1 MLLPAWC
8 GPFAPPAPG
17 LAYGDPI
24 GRLVTGTL
32 IGRRLHK
39 TLQQP
44 WTHAV
49 AALEIPAHAP
59 CAQRQDMRGQIGT
72 THTGPNQKPT
82 HVQDPLQMLAPLR
95 EVPSHPIVASPPS
108 AARHCPSLS
117 LRASHGRR
125 LSDSATVGRPTGTPS
140 NNARGASVRSISAD
154 VPHRPPRSSAVRRSL
169 GELGER
175 LQERPPAGGAG
186 SDSRKAGPVTAS
198 LGKRPQTLVLQLS
211 QRPACRG
218 HLSVALAVL
227 QIQTATNLSGQ
238 TPAAGS
244 GIGAEQQGHP
254 FHTFRKGQSLLDGRC
269 G

>member
-95 EVPSHPIVASPPS
+95 EVPSHPIVASLQ
-108 AARHCPSLS
+108 AQRGTAQAD
-117 LRASHGRR
+117 ASEP
-125 LSDSATVGRPTGTPS
+125 AMVGGYQIAPL
-140 NNARGASVRSISAD
+140 SAD
-154 VPHRPPRSSAVRRSL
+154 QPALLQIMLAEHQFVPYPPMFLIGHLDQAQSADLLENLGNASRSGHRPVEPGRIP
-169 GELGER
+169 GM
-175 LQERPPAGGAG
+175 RPAI
-186 SDSRKAGPVTAS
+186 AS
-198 LGKRPQTLVLQLS
+198 LGKPPQTLVMQLL

-218 HLSVALAVL
+218 HLPVALAVL

-244 GIGAEQQGHP
+244 GIGAEQRGHQV
-254 FHTFRKGQSLLDGRC
+254 HTFRKG
-269 G
+269 

>member
-186 SDSRKAGPVTAS
+186 SDSRKAARHCVAWEASTDLGPATLAAPCWSWPSAS
-198 LGKRPQTLVLQLS
+198 RPCCPSDPDGYKSLW
-211 QRPACRG
+211 PD
-218 HLSVALAVL
+218 
-227 QIQTATNLSGQ
+227 SG
-238 TPAAGS
+238 GW
-244 GIGAEQQGHP
+244 E
-254 FHTFRKGQSLLDGRC
+254 RDRC
-269 G
+269 GAARPPISHFQEGTVVA